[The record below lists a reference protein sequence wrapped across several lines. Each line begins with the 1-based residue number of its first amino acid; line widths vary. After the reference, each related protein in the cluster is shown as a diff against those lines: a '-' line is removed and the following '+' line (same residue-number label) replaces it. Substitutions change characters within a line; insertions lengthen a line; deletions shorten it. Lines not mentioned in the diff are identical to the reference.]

1 MRTIPII
8 TLTTDFGVADGY
20 AATMKGVMLDIN
32 PRAQL
37 IDITHEIPP
46 QNVRQTA
53 YILHT
58 AYRFFPSRTVHLVVV
73 DPGVGSPRRPI
84 AVRTSRGAFVG
95 PDNGVFS
102 YVMADD
108 VVEAVVQLAD
118 SRYRLPEV
126 SRTFHGRDV
135 FAPAAAHLAAG
146 VPIDQLG
153 PEVSDAVTLPLPI
166 LEVESDA
173 ISGEVLH
180 ADRFGNVI
188 TSIGRL
194 LWKDDGLLLVPAF
207 REGVA
212 ERVRFDS
219 RKALVTVAGQELRGL
234 RRTYADVMPGDLLA
248 LVGSEGHAEIAV
260 REGSAA
266 ERLGLQPGD
275 RVELRC

>member
-1 MRTIPII
+1 
-8 TLTTDFGVADGY
+8 
-20 AATMKGVMLDIN
+20 
-32 PRAQL
+32 
-37 IDITHEIPP
+37 
-46 QNVRQTA
+46 
-53 YILHT
+53 
-58 AYRFFPSRTVHLVVV
+58 VVV
-73 DPGVGSPRRPI
+73 DPGVGSSRRPI

-108 VVEAVVQLAD
+108 VVEAVVELAD

-135 FAPAAAHLAAG
+135 FAPAAAYLAAG
-146 VPIDQLG
+146 VPIDRLG
-153 PEVSDAVTLPLPI
+153 PEVSDPVTLPLPT

-180 ADRFGNVI
+180 TDCFGNAI

-207 REGVA
+207 REGIV

-234 RRTYADVMPGDLLA
+234 RRTYADVTPGDLLA
-248 LVGSEGHAEIAV
+248 LVGSEGHMEIAV

-266 ERLGLQPGD
+266 EKLGLHPGD